1 MKRQFKK
8 TISLSAAI
16 CAVLLTATGCKVVNN
31 IDTSDNSSSAADKS
45 TTEMRPIIDETTVDV
60 EKSEQVT
67 SLTDE
72 VSEISSTTEYAET
85 LPTES
90 KQDETNAAESS
101 KAEESSVVNS
111 DAPTVQEATNI
122 MGALDLIDRFGACAI
137 PYDET
142 KSYSNESGSEYYQIP
157 KTQFTSTSDVREYMN
172 DFMTTEFIA
181 ERYSSILDVAEPMC
195 IDVNDEL
202 YIKNEPKSGGFSF
215 SDTDPTIEKN
225 FEDGYSILAAY
236 DNFGAEE
243 TMDIRVINDDGIWK
257 ICGVTFGL

>member
-1 MKRQFKK
+1 MQVIYGMMLQFLCPQ
-8 TISLSAAI
+8 IRVPLI
-16 CAVLLTATGCKVVNN
+16 RVRIGC
-31 IDTSDNSSSAADKS
+31 
-45 TTEMRPIIDETTVDV
+45 PFFG
-60 EKSEQVT
+60 
-67 SLTDE
+67 
-72 VSEISSTTEYAET
+72 
-85 LPTES
+85 
-90 KQDETNAAESS
+90 
-101 KAEESSVVNS
+101 
-111 DAPTVQEATNI
+111 
-122 MGALDLIDRFGACAI
+122 MGANFYCPLFG
-137 PYDET
+137 
-142 KSYSNESGSEYYQIP
+142 GH
-157 KTQFTSTSDVREYMN
+157 FTSDVREYMN